1 MRRPTRPTAAFTLV
15 ELLVVIAI
23 IAVLIGLMLPAVQK
37 VREAANRMTCANNL
51 KQIGLAAHNYQ
62 SAHDW
67 LPPGHLGPYPPRPY
81 NPGDPAF
88 KSWLLNAPHVGVLAH
103 LLPYLEHD
111 TIYRQLQVDWNP
123 GSTAGTP
130 WWTNANNWT
139 MGQSRLKVFQ
149 CPSDNLY
156 SGVSVGTIVGA
167 YYPPDAL
174 GQISLFWYPPPLANQ
189 IGLTN
194 YLGVSGAYVDT
205 PDPYWGQWVGL
216 LNNRSRTSLANVPDG
231 TSQTLLFGEYLGH
244 VINNDR
250 QFAMS
255 WMGAPYAATVGGLR
269 GPREGHGGGFSS
281 RHPGVVQFCFADGS
295 VRGVSRAGTTWDVNP
310 ATPRTNDWYVLQQ
323 LAGMRDGGT
332 ADTGALLP

>member
-1 MRRPTRPTAAFTLV
+1 MQRHTTPTAAFTLV
-15 ELLVVIAI
+15 ELLVVIGISA
-23 IAVLIGLMLPAVQK
+23 ALLGLLLPAVQK
-37 VREAANRMTCANNL
+37 VREAANRLSCANNL
-51 KQIGLAAHNYQ
+51 KQIGLAAHNCQ
-62 SAHDW
+62 STHGR

-81 NPGDPAF
+81 DSSDPAF
-88 KSWLLNAPHVGVLAH
+88 GSWLLGAPHVGVLAH

-111 TIYRQLQVDWNP
+111 NIYRQLQVDWNAD
-123 GSTAGTP
+123 STAGTP

-139 MGQSRLKVFQ
+139 MTQSRLKVFQ
-149 CPSDNLY
+149 CPSDNLDG
-156 SGVSVGTIVGA
+156 GVSVGIVVGG

-174 GQISLFWYPPPLANQ
+174 GQISLFWYPPPLANP

-244 VINNDR
+244 VIDNDR
-250 QFAMS
+250 QFAMA
-255 WMGAPYAATVGGLR
+255 WMGALYAGTVGGLR
-269 GPREGHGGGFSS
+269 GPRESHGGAFSS
-281 RHPGVVQFCFADGS
+281 RHPAVVQFCFADGS
-295 VRGVSRAGTTWDVNP
+295 VRGVNRGSTTWDMDP
-310 ATPRTNDWYVLQQ
+310 ATPRTGDWYALQQ

-332 ADTGALLP
+332 LDTSALLP